1 MTWQRFLYTGLLS
14 QLHTQQNILFHLEFR
29 TCYLRF
35 WLHHTSRYN
44 QNCNNPA
51 DCKLHQFDAKHRFL
65 GLMLM
70 HMRKFSNLFH
80 TQDAMNFEQYKL
92 RQQQWCME
100 FQLKTHSSILH
111 RNSPTMQI
119 LDQPNHSPSIFVD
132 LEPEW
137 PLASV

>member
-51 DCKLHQFDAKHRFL
+51 DCKLHQFDMKHFL
-65 GLMLM
+65 DLLRMDIQ
-70 HMRKFSNLFH
+70 KFSNLFH
-80 TQDAMNFEQYKL
+80 KQLIMNFELYNFRRWL
-92 RQQQWCME
+92 CCME
-100 FQLKTHSSILH
+100 FRMQIHWCLRPHKQ
-111 RNSPTMQI
+111 PTMQI
-119 LDQPNHSPSIFVD
+119 LFHLHHSPSKFCI
-132 LEPEW
+132 
-137 PLASV
+137 